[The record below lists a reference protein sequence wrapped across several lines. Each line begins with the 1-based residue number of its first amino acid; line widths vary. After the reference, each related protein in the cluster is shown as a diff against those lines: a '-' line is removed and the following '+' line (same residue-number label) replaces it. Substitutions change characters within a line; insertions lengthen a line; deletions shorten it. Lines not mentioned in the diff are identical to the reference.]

1 VTPIAG
7 VRRIE
12 IAGCGSDAN
21 VTYHKQRR
29 KEEAM
34 DWLSFIKIM
43 MMEEE
48 AAQAKYQ
55 LAMDMAEDDDMRSFF
70 ARLRDEEEFH
80 GQYLE
85 GEYQKL
91 QKRMGVQE

>member
-1 VTPIAG
+1 
-7 VRRIE
+7 
-12 IAGCGSDAN
+12 
-21 VTYHKQRR
+21 
-29 KEEAM
+29 M

-55 LAMDMAEDDDMRSFF
+55 LAMDMAEDDDMKSFF